1 MDSLQM
7 PADML
12 MGVASLMAKGLSPGD
27 VVPMGQSPGLQ
38 AGRRQELWWEGKMSL
53 RPSSRH
59 CQSQYPC
66 LRQWP
71 AAGPGS
77 K

>member
-38 AGRRQELWWEGKMSL
+38 AGKEARTMVGRKDVSETFFTALPVTVSL
-53 RPSSRH
+53 S
-59 CQSQYPC
+59 
-66 LRQWP
+66 
-71 AAGPGS
+71 
-77 K
+77 